1 MAVLETVAG
10 VLAPWK
16 DLYSGSTALSVS
28 ITFTHLA
35 SMMVGGGLAIAA
47 DRTVLKA
54 GRLTEPGAIL
64 ALADAVGDVHRPVVI
79 ALLVSAISGTLQ
91 LAADIETFAVSRV
104 MWVKLGLLVVL
115 AGNGLLMLRD
125 ERAVR
130 RDAGSA
136 KGLGVLR
143 LRAITSVV
151 LWLAIVLAGVG
162 LLQG

>member
-28 ITFTHLA
+28 ITFAHLA

-64 ALADAVGDVHRPVVI
+64 ALADAVGDVHRP
-79 ALLVSAISGTLQ
+79 A
-91 LAADIETFAVSRV
+91 
-104 MWVKLGLLVVL
+104 
-115 AGNGLLMLRD
+115 
-125 ERAVR
+125 
-130 RDAGSA
+130 
-136 KGLGVLR
+136 
-143 LRAITSVV
+143 
-151 LWLAIVLAGVG
+151 
-162 LLQG
+162 